1 MRIAM
6 SVIHGLYAGH
16 RVVENTFGN
25 FETDAKARQTRAKR
39 AAQIVQAHATPLRGE
54 RVRLV
59 DAGSLASCRRV

>member
-1 MRIAM
+1 M

-39 AAQIVQAHATPLRGE
+39 AAQIVQAHVEQPRFAANAF
-54 RVRLV
+54 
-59 DAGSLASCRRV
+59 D